1 MLARKNVSC
10 VLQVFGEVKTFDLK
24 EGGGN
29 IPVTKANRKEYV
41 DLYVQWMLVDS
52 VKDQY
57 GPFER

>member
-1 MLARKNVSC
+1 MIARFFGLGN
-10 VLQVFGEVKTFDLK
+10 QVFGKVKTFDLK
-24 EGGGN
+24 EGGGG
-29 IPVTKANRKEYV
+29 IPVTKANRREYV